1 MNSGPGVTIHWK
13 ETLCMLRELCSFPA
27 AFRLEDI
34 LQQRETLAGIFKA
47 MQVRLAYLYGSLLE
61 GRGQDAD
68 FAVLFDNYSFTQ
80 HQDLYE
86 GLCRILKADNID
98 LVPLNR
104 ASFALK
110 KRVALSG
117 LVIYEACPAAV
128 SDFLEE
134 MLTQLED
141 HRLFVTLAHAE
152 VEKRIKGGISIAS
165 RKVDAERV
173 TSYLSRLD
181 DVVARLTDLKS
192 NFTSFE
198 DFMAQVDHRELS
210 VHYLRIA
217 LESMLNV
224 CRHFLAVTGVSLDHV
239 HTTNLIELAGENG
252 LLPTDFSRKIQ
263 SMVGMRNAIVHVYW
277 NLDYAAIYEAVSR
290 LSDFDDFARYVL
302 QFLQRQK

>member
-1 MNSGPGVTIHWK
+1 
-13 ETLCMLRELCSFPA
+13 MLRELCFFPRL
-27 AFRLEDI
+27 FQLEDI
-34 LQQRETLAGIFKA
+34 LQQREVAEIFKA
-47 MQVRLAYLYGSLLE
+47 MHVRLAYLHGSLLE

-68 FAVLFDNYSFTQ
+68 FAVLFDSYSFTQ
-80 HQDLYE
+80 LQDLYE

-98 LVPLNR
+98 LLPLNQV
-104 ASFALK
+104 SFELK

-117 LVIYEACPAAV
+117 LVIYEACPGAS

-141 HRLFVTLAHAE
+141 HRLFVTLAQTE
-152 VEKRIKGGISIAS
+152 LEKRIKGGISMAS
-165 RKVDAERV
+165 RKLDAERV

-181 DVVARLTDLKS
+181 DVVARLMDLKS

-198 DFMAQVDHRELS
+198 DFMAQVDCRELS

-224 CRHFLAVTGVSLDHV
+224 CRHFLAVTGTSLDQV

-252 LLPTDFSRKIQ
+252 LLPTDFARRIRG
-263 SMVGMRNAIVHVYW
+263 MVGMRNAIVHVYW

-290 LSDFDDFARYVL
+290 LSDFDDFARYLL
-302 QFLQRQK
+302 QFLERLNQKLS